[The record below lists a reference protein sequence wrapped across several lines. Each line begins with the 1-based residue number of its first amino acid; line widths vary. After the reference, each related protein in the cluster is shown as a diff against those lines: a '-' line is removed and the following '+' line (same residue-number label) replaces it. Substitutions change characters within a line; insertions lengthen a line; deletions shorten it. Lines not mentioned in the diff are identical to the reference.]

1 MYEPKWIAYKRA
13 RSLSNVNLEK
23 TKILLQ
29 KLIFPIFVPLS
40 DWKGL
45 EEEQKMKTFQ
55 QANLIVDVLIEAV
68 H

>member
-1 MYEPKWIAYKRA
+1 M
-13 RSLSNVNLEK
+13 
-23 TKILLQ
+23 LLQ
-29 KLIFPIFVPLS
+29 KWIFPNLVPLS

>member
-1 MYEPKWIAYKRA
+1 MQKW
-13 RSLSNVNLEK
+13 VH
-23 TKILLQ
+23 
-29 KLIFPIFVPLS
+29 PIVSPLS

-45 EEEQKMKTFQ
+45 GEEQKMKTFQ

>member
-1 MYEPKWIAYKRA
+1 M
-13 RSLSNVNLEK
+13 
-23 TKILLQ
+23 LLK
-29 KLIFPIFVPLS
+29 KLIFPNLVPLS

-45 EEEQKMKTFQ
+45 GEEQKMKTFQ